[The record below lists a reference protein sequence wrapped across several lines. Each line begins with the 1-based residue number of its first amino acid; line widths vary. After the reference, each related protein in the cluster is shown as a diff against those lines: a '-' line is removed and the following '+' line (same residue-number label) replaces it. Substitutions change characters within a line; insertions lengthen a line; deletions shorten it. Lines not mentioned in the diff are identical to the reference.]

1 MPTRKCLPLPTYFRF
16 FIPFVLKER
25 DKLLYLDEDILCL
38 QEISELVHLDMG
50 KHLAAVV
57 SDVLSVA
64 RRQSEALNLQS
75 ECYFNAGVLLINVHQ
90 WLKQNISEK
99 ALSLLSDRS
108 KNYVFLDQ
116 DALNLILDNAK
127 KILPQKWNFIS
138 EKHEKTNI
146 PKNTILLHCAANPKP
161 WDIFCDKK
169 HKPINFILIMKVCP
183 RGLGSR

>member
-1 MPTRKCLPLPTYFRF
+1 M
-16 FIPFVLKER
+16 
-25 DKLLYLDEDILCL
+25 YLDADILCL
-38 QEISELVHLDMG
+38 QKISELVHLDMG
-50 KHLAAVV
+50 KHLTAVV

-127 KILPQKWNFIS
+127 KFYLKSGILFLKNMRILAFLKTLYYCTAPQIQNHGASFVTK
-138 EKHEKTNI
+138 NI
-146 PKNTILLHCAANPKP
+146 KP
-161 WDIFCDKK
+161 STLFS
-169 HKPINFILIMKVCP
+169 L
-183 RGLGSR
+183 

>member
-1 MPTRKCLPLPTYFRF
+1 M
-16 FIPFVLKER
+16 
-25 DKLLYLDEDILCL
+25 YLDEDILCL